1 MGRFLKK
8 LSSLCLAL
16 VLGTSGFF
24 SLNAAAC
31 VAVPFSLSMLGH
43 FTFTQEQLEDV
54 RVVELESEEEFAK
67 LKEEFAKAKK
77 ELPADIFI
85 INSKLSC
92 PIVRINFNDKRRI
105 ELIVAYCQ
113 IRLGFAAVE
122 TALEDLL
129 REFGEEELAEKY
141 KNYRIDMLNSL
152 SIDGRC
158 INREQSDRKKN
169 DAIFFN
175 VRDFFLKNKFK
186 VNSTE
191 TEKVGFLALFS
202 GADFNEAYHFISK
215 GWY

>member
-1 MGRFLKK
+1 MKK
-8 LSSLCLAL
+8 FSTLCLAL

-54 RVVELESEEEFAK
+54 RVVELESE
-67 LKEEFAKAKK
+67 EEFAKAKK

-129 REFGEEELAEKY
+129 REFCEEEFAEKY

-169 DAIFFN
+169 DAIIFN
-175 VRDFFLKNKFK
+175 VRDFF
-186 VNSTE
+186 
-191 TEKVGFLALFS
+191 
-202 GADFNEAYHFISK
+202 
-215 GWY
+215 